1 VPRDSLTIE
10 QILIM
15 LAETP
20 SRIAALAADL
30 TPVQLCAKPN
40 PDEWSANDVLAHLR
54 SCADMWG
61 NCIEVI
67 LAQDKPT
74 IRAINPR
81 TWINSTDYPQQEFQP
96 SLRSFAKQRTAL
108 LKVLEPLKP
117 KDWSRTATVTGRV
130 SHSYGPCTRT
140 HSGWRAMNGRTSSRL
155 HASLTRCAHSNSH
168 PLSRRHPSR
177 DFRGTLSTGMK
188 QGGTRWTKSIY
199 IRA

>member
-10 QILIM
+10 QILTM

-30 TPVQLCAKPN
+30 TPVQLRAKPN

-117 KDWSRTATVTGRV
+117 KDWSRTATVTGAGKPLIRTV
-130 SHSYGPCTRT
+130 YAYAQWMASHERP
-140 HSGWRAMNGRTSSRL
+140 HI
-155 HASLTRCAHSNSH
+155 
-168 PLSRRHPSR
+168 
-177 DFRGTLSTGMK
+177 K
-188 QGGTRWTKSIY
+188 QIARIANTMRP
-199 IRA
+199 